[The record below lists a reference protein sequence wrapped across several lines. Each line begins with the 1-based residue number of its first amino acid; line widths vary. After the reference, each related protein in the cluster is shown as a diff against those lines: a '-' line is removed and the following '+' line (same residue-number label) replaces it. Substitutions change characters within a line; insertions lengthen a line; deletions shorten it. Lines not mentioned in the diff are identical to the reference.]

1 MRNIGQDNPAG
12 QKPAGDTGR
21 REQPEIPAE
30 FKAESIE
37 KLDQAALLPI
47 LGEPGSEP
55 AAVFRKAIACK
66 RLAVIGTKDSVP
78 PLAALLGHDRVSDYA
93 RDALESMPDASADA
107 ALRDA
112 LPRLKGSL
120 LIGAINSIRRRRD
133 QNAIEPLGELIHGKD
148 VAVAGAAAL
157 AVGEISGPL
166 AAKMLV
172 RALGTT
178 KEAVREGVAG
188 GILLCADRMM
198 AEDRKGALALL
209 DLLSRSDI
217 PNSARIPAMHLQ
229 VTAAASL
236 KRPRVAPS
244 QE

>member
-12 QKPAGDTGR
+12 QKPAGASGR
-21 REQPEIPAE
+21 REKPEIPAE
-30 FKAESIE
+30 FKAESVE
-37 KLDQAALLPI
+37 KLDQAALLRI
-47 LGEPGSEP
+47 LREPGSEP

-78 PLAALLGHDRVSDYA
+78 PLAALLGDDRVSDYA
-93 RDALESMPDASADA
+93 RDALESIPDPSADV
-107 ALRDA
+107 ALREA
-112 LPRLKGSL
+112 LPKLKGLL
-120 LIGAINSIRRRRD
+120 LIGVVNSIRRRRD
-133 QNAIEPLGELIHGKD
+133 PNAIEPLGELIRGED
-148 VAVAGAAAL
+148 AAVAGAAAL
-157 AVGEISGPL
+157 AAGEISGPL

-236 KRPRVAPS
+236 KRPRMAPS

>member
-12 QKPAGDTGR
+12 QKPAGASGR
-21 REQPEIPAE
+21 REKPEIPAE
-30 FKAESIE
+30 FKAESVE
-37 KLDQAALLPI
+37 KLDQAALLRI
-47 LGEPGSEP
+47 LREPGSEP

-78 PLAALLGHDRVSDYA
+78 PLAALLGDDRVSDYA
-93 RDALESMPDASADA
+93 RDALESMPDPSADA
-107 ALRDA
+107 ALREA

-133 QNAIEPLGELIHGKD
+133 QNAIEPLGELIHGED
-148 VAVAGAAAL
+148 AAVAGAAAL

>member
-12 QKPAGDTGR
+12 QKPAGASGR
-21 REQPEIPAE
+21 REKPEIPAE
-30 FKAESIE
+30 FKAESVE
-37 KLDQAALLPI
+37 KLDQAALLRI
-47 LGEPGSEP
+47 LREPGSEP

-78 PLAALLGHDRVSDYA
+78 PLAALLGDDRVSDYA
-93 RDALESMPDASADA
+93 RDALESMPDPSADA
-107 ALRDA
+107 ALREA

-133 QNAIEPLGELIHGKD
+133 QNAIEPLRELIHGED
-148 VAVAGAAAL
+148 AAVAGAAAL
-157 AVGEISGPL
+157 AAGEISGPL

>member
-12 QKPAGDTGR
+12 QKPAGASGR
-21 REQPEIPAE
+21 REKPEIPAE

-37 KLDQAALLPI
+37 KLDQAALLRI

-66 RLAVIGTKDSVP
+66 RLAVIGTKDSVF
-78 PLAALLGHDRVSDYA
+78 PLAALLGDDRVSDYA
-93 RDALESMPDASADA
+93 RDALESMPDPSADA
-107 ALRDA
+107 ALREA

-133 QNAIEPLGELIHGKD
+133 QNAIEPLGELIHGED
-148 VAVAGAAAL
+148 AAVAGAAAL
-157 AVGEISGPL
+157 AAGEISGPL